1 MFKQSTALTL
11 CLLIG
16 ASTALAQDRSQSRSM
31 VSSPNGVVASESVLA
46 SQVGARI
53 LEQGGNA
60 IDAAVAVN
68 AMMGLVAPMND
79 GIGGDLFA
87 IIYEAKSGKLYGLNA
102 SGWAPAGLSADYLL
116 AKGITAMPTRGI
128 QSVTVPGAV
137 NGWGKLLSRFGRKN
151 FAAVLAPAI
160 DYAEAGFAV
169 GEVVSVYWKDSEN
182 DLRADEPTAK
192 TYLRPSAIC
201 HPPSAIRPQPSA
213 LCPPAAG
220 DLFRNP
226 DLAWTYREIAR
237 GGAAGFYKGAV
248 AQMIVATSSS
258 HGGTMTAADLAE
270 YESEWVD
277 PISTTYR
284 GWTVYE
290 MPPNGQGIAALE
302 MLNIMETFPLA
313 SLVHNST
320 RALHLMIEAKKLAY
334 ADMQRYDADP
344 RFAKIP
350 VAAMR
355 SKEYAAGRA
364 RLIDAERAS
373 CSVSAGAP
381 PGTDNGTTYLSVV
394 DRDGN
399 MVSLIQSNYSTVGF
413 GSGIAVG
420 GAGFALHNRGG
431 GFTLDKTSPNVLA
444 GRKRPLHTIIPA
456 FMEKGDVRIAFGIMG
471 GWNQAQAHA
480 QFVSNVADFGMNV
493 QAAIDAPRFS
503 KETFAGCDVNLEARI
518 PEATRKELAAQGHQV
533 VMRGDYSSTRMGSG
547 QAVRRD
553 FTTGMNSGASDPR
566 KDGAA
571 VQELLPAGATRPD
584 RPSASARTAAPAAAP
599 AAAPRTPAAPYE
611 VYAVRYGTIERFPA
625 ASIVAGADTARRL
638 DLALMVWL
646 ARLPGGRNVLMD
658 AGFYRSKFVDRWK
671 PVQYERPS
679 AALARL
685 GLQPEDVT
693 DIIISHVHWDHVDGA
708 DLFPRARVWI
718 QREEYE
724 HYVDSAGRPRSATI
738 DSADAAMLA
747 GLTRAGRVELIAGD
761 SVEILPGIRVFTGGK
776 HTYASQYATVE
787 TAAGAVVLASDNA
800 YLYENLERR
809 RPIAQTL
816 DSLSNLRAQERMG
829 RLARSPAFIVPGH
842 DAAVFARFPLPG
854 SGVARIQ

>member
-1 MFKQSTALTL
+1 MFKHAPVLAL
-11 CLLIG
+11 CL
-16 ASTALAQDRSQSRSM
+16 ATAISAAAAQDRTQSRSM
-31 VSSPNGVVASESVLA
+31 VSSQNGVVASESVLA

-53 LEQGGNA
+53 LERGGNA
-60 IDAAVAVN
+60 VDAAVAVN

-102 SGWAPAGLSADYLL
+102 SGWAPAGLTADYLL
-116 AKGITAMPTRGI
+116 AKGLTTMPTRGI
-128 QSVTVPGAV
+128 HSVTVPGAV
-137 NGWGKLLSRFGRKN
+137 MGWSKLLERFGRQSL
-151 FAAVLAPAI
+151 AEVLAPAI
-160 DYAEAGFAV
+160 GYAEAGFPV
-169 GEVVSVYWKDSEN
+169 GEVVSVYWRDSEK

-192 TYLRPSAIC
+192 TYLRSSANC
-201 HPPSAIRPQPSA
+201 HPPSAICSPE
-213 LCPPAAG
+213 AG
-220 DLFRNP
+220 ALFRNP
-226 DLAWTYREIAR
+226 DLAWTYRQLAQ
-237 GGAAGFYKGAV
+237 GGAAAFYQGAV
-248 AQMIVATSSS
+248 AQRILATSAS

-284 GWTVYE
+284 GWTVHE

-313 SLVHNST
+313 AAGHNSA

-334 ADMQRYDADP
+334 ADMQRFDADP
-344 RFAKIP
+344 RFANIP
-350 VAAMR
+350 VGAMR
-355 SKEYAAGRA
+355 SKAYAAARA
-364 RLIDAERAS
+364 KLINAGHAI
-373 CSVSAGAP
+373 CTVSAGAP
-381 PGTDNGTTYLSVV
+381 PGTDHGTTYLSVV

-431 GFTLDKTSPNVLA
+431 GFTLDKNSPNVLA

-493 QAAIDAPRFS
+493 QAALDAPRFS
-503 KETFAGCDVNLEARI
+503 KETFAGCDVNLESRI
-518 PEATRKELAAQGHQV
+518 PETTRTQLSALGHEI

-547 QAVRRD
+547 QAVLRN
-553 FTTGMNSGASDPR
+553 FATGVNSGASDPR

-571 VQELLPAGATRPD
+571 VQELLPDDAKRPGRPTAGSPA
-584 RPSASARTAAPAAAP
+584 AEHRTAAV
-599 AAAPRTPAAPYE
+599 PYE
-611 VYAVRYGTIERFPA
+611 VYAIRYGTIERFPSSA
-625 ASIVAGADTARRL
+625 LVAGADTARRQ
-638 DLALMVWL
+638 DLALTIWL
-646 ARLPGGRNVLMD
+646 ARVPGGRNVLMD
-658 AGFYRSKFVDRWK
+658 AGFYRSKFVERWK

-685 GLQPEDVT
+685 GLRAEDIT
-693 DIIISHVHWDHVDGA
+693 DIIISHVHWDHLDGA
-708 DLFPRARVWI
+708 DLFPRARIWI

-724 HYVDSAGRPRSATI
+724 HYVDSAGRPRSAMI
-738 DSADAAMLA
+738 DSADATMLA
-747 GLTRAGRVELIAGD
+747 GLAYDGRVELIAGD
-761 SVEILPGIRVFTGGK
+761 SVEILPGIRVYTGGK
-776 HTYASQYATVE
+776 HTFASQYATVE
-787 TAAGAVVLASDNA
+787 TAGGAVVLASDNA
-800 YLYENLERR
+800 YLYENLERH

-816 DSLSNLRAQERMG
+816 DSLSNLRAQQRMG
-829 RLARSPAFIVPGH
+829 RLAHTPSLIVPGH
-842 DAAVFARFPLPG
+842 DPAVFVRFPLPG
-854 SGVARIQ
+854 NGVARIQQR